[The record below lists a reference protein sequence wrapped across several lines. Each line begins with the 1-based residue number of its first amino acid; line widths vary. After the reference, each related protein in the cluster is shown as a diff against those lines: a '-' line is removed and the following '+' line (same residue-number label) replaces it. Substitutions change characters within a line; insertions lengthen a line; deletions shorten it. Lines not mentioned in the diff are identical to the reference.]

1 MFLCLIHTLFSLS
14 CPMRHHCRPWWATP
28 LFVAVVVSALGNSVS
43 DDPIVYEPLPN
54 VTLFPGPWDEYI
66 KAPKNKS
73 HILPARFWKVR
84 GNVSTSTSATASWGK
99 NEEDSAGHV
108 RGSGIVL
115 GPGGVLTVE
124 FKENYGGRVC
134 FDIESVGHNPVIHLA
149 YSESPLFAGPV
160 PDATTDRQERDL
172 PLPFELGDRT
182 GTVCVGSEYV
192 RGAFKYLTI
201 SLPYRSSD
209 ASGDSDSTSAG
220 ESQGASLFSWD
231 TLDYMGQKILGH
243 DKRPLSSYLS
253 KSRRQYYSPAW
264 VSIASLWVNC
274 TAFPSQ
280 TNGRAYSGY
289 FYSSSSLLN
298 RIWYAGAWTLQL
310 STLDPKEGSALID
323 YNRLV
328 DHNNSPVGSWYS
340 NFTIANGT
348 AVTTDGAKRDRVVWP
363 GDMFIAI
370 PGIAVST
377 YDMVAVRNALDVLY
391 DHQYADGSLPYAGPP
406 MGWHGEFS
414 DTYHLHTL
422 LGTYAYVLYSG
433 DVGWLRTRW
442 PAYLEALKVSIAK
455 VDHLGLLHVSSVAD
469 WLRPGMTGHNLEAS
483 AMLHTAVSKS
493 IILATWLANP
503 NTTAPDHRSWTALQ
517 HTLENGLARLY
528 CPSTGLFSD
537 NVGARS
543 CTGTSHLDPQDGNS
557 WALISGLDLRASRR
571 PWTDP
576 KSPTRA
582 NTTLPTGPPTAR
594 NISANLRARWTRYGA
609 PAVEFPNVISPF
621 ASGFELL
628 AHCAAA
634 DVAAAVELILLEWGH
649 LLDGRGFTNS
659 TLAEGFR
666 VDGNVQYPAYWS
678 AARNSHAHGWAS
690 GPTGVLTAGVLGIEL
705 VAPGGAEWAVHPD
718 LTPWLGWARGGF
730 ATARGRFEVK
740 VWRVVEAGE
749 EGGRKGVAMEVLTP
763 EGTKGTVGF
772 GGEVVREVD
781 GGRVRRWVA
790 WDVFAESGEGK
801 VVLEDLAGWSV
812 RPSASSLDAPQEK
825 WYELVLVSKS
835 DGTVLV
841 FDDQFAP
848 PVMQERPVGVV
859 DWSEMEKHFKTPP
872 PERCRMESLRNL

>member
-1 MFLCLIHTLFSLS
+1 
-14 CPMRHHCRPWWATP
+14 MRHHCQPWWAAP
-28 LFVAVVVSALGNSVS
+28 LFAAVAVSASGNSLF
-43 DDPIVYEPLPN
+43 DDPIAYEPLPN
-54 VTLFPGPWDEYI
+54 ATLFPGPWDEYI

-84 GNVSTSTSATASWGK
+84 GNVSTSTATTVTWGK
-99 NEEDSAGHV
+99 NEDNNTGHV
-108 RGSGIVL
+108 PGSGIL
-115 GPGGVLTVE
+115 IGPGGVLTVE

-134 FDIESVGHNPVIHLA
+134 FDIESVGENPVIHLA

-182 GTVCVGSEYV
+182 GIICVGSEFV
-192 RGAFKYLTI
+192 RGAFKYLTV

-209 ASGDSDSTSAG
+209 ATGDSESAD
-220 ESQGASLFSWD
+220 ESKGASIFSWD
-231 TLDYMGQKILGH
+231 TLDRIGQKILGH
-243 DKRPLSSYLS
+243 GKRPLSSYLS
-253 KSRRQYYSPAW
+253 KSRRQFYSRAW
-264 VSIASLWVNC
+264 VSIAKLWVNC

-340 NFTIANGT
+340 NFTISNGT

-433 DVGWLRTRW
+433 DLGWLRTRW
-442 PAYLEALKVSIAK
+442 PAYLAALKVSISK
-455 VDHLGLLHVSSVAD
+455 VDDLGLLHVSSVAD

-483 AMLHTAVSKS
+483 AMLHTVLRKS
-493 IILATWLANP
+493 LILATWLAKT
-503 NTTAPDHRSWTALQ
+503 NTTAPDHQSWTTLQ

-537 NVGARS
+537 NVGERS
-543 CTGTSHLDPQDGNS
+543 CTGASHLDPQDGNS
-557 WALISGLDLRASRR
+557 WALISRLDLTASGR

-576 KSPTRA
+576 KSPTRT
-582 NTTLPTGPPTAR
+582 NTTLPSGPPTAH
-594 NISANLRARWTRYGA
+594 NISSNLRARWTRYGA

-628 AHCAAA
+628 AHCAAD
-634 DVAAAVELILLEWGH
+634 DVAAAVELVLLEWGH
-649 LLDGRGFTNS
+649 LLDGPGFTNS

-690 GPTGVLTAGVLGIEL
+690 GPTGVLTASVLGIEL
-705 VAPGGAEWAVHPD
+705 VSPGGEEWAVHPD
-718 LTPWLGWARGGF
+718 LTRWLAWARGGF

-740 VWRVVEAGE
+740 VWRVVEAAGVN
-749 EGGRKGVAMEVLTP
+749 GSSKGRKGVAMEIMTP
-763 EGTKGTVGF
+763 KGTRGTVSF
-772 GGEVVREVD
+772 GGQVVREMD
-781 GGRVRRWVA
+781 GGGVRRWVA
-790 WDVFAESGEGK
+790 WDGAEVGED
-801 VVLEDLAGWSV
+801 VVVEDLTGWSM
-812 RPSASSLDAPQEK
+812 RTPPRLDAQEK
-825 WYELVLVSKS
+825 WYDTIIVSES
-835 DGTVLV
+835 GDTMLV
-841 FDDQFAP
+841 FDHEFTP
-848 PVMQERPVGVV
+848 PVMEERPVGVV

-872 PERCRMESLRNL
+872 PKGWRVESLRDL